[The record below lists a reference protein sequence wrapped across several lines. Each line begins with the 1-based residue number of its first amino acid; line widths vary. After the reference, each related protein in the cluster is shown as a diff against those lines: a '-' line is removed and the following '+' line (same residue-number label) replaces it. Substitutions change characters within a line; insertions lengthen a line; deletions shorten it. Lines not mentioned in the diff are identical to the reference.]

1 MRPICFAAPRVVEN
15 HGTEVIPHHAG
26 NRLLIRVAE
35 RIAPHL
41 RPGDKFA
48 RFGGDEF
55 AVLLN
60 EADAALLTK
69 LLP

>member
-1 MRPICFAAPRVVEN
+1 M
-15 HGTEVIPHHAG
+15 
-26 NRLLIRVAE
+26 AE

-60 EADAALLTK
+60 EADAASLTK
-69 LLP
+69 LLPQPGLRGEMCR